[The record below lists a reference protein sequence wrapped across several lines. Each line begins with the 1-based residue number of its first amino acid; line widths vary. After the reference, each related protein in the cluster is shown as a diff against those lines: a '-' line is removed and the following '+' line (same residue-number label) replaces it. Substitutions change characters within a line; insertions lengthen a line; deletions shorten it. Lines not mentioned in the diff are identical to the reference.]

1 MRRITSYCYLAALQV
16 LVMLGICLMK
26 SESVQAQALVEEK
39 PLLTLACISDIHTER
54 GLITDIN
61 NIGIRGSFAQTLN
74 RIKSEEKIDVLLLGG
89 DCTSDATIP
98 QANWEKVRQLIA
110 NYSRKAFQDGSNTP
124 VLYVTGNHDYEV
136 ANWYDLPKSY
146 NAGDYYTYPMKED
159 IGELTADE
167 AFYEKADNADMG
179 QMSLLAAYHYV
190 IHGFDFVILNCGKY
204 QFKDAG
210 HYEYSVES
218 VQWVANKLAEIYAA
232 DPEKTVFFALHIPF
246 GDSNSIRSASKGIVS
261 SAGEKLLKSTLAKYP
276 NLIMLYGH
284 DHGEDKAYT
293 RKKTSQRVTHYDKNG
308 AVINTYDENHVDGSL
323 PEGYVPEDEAAEEA
337 PAFYFFNA
345 QSSTYIGYDSY
356 NIAPIST
363 PKAITV
369 TTQSNGA
376 LLFDI
381 EGSNPSGGSPY
392 NYIHIGSN
400 GYYSV
405 GDATGLYLYE
415 ASADGT
421 EGTLAT
427 FPEAE
432 HSYMI
437 VGEKSGKWY
446 ALSNSLYNSGGSG
459 QRMQRVEVTRS
470 SDGAKVTLSTA
481 NPSILWT
488 AKETEATSVPEVTGT
503 WSVFNEA
510 SGLYLGFNSLNISAV
525 AQAAAVTFEVK
536 NTSTSEFAVKVTG
549 SGSEANGN
557 YLYSGSSGRFS
568 ANTNYCPSYLYRV
581 TQMDDT
587 SIKAELAS
595 EIEEGE
601 KYVIVVRNNNNQTQ
615 YYAVTSEIYNGN
627 RLVGLLVTRDGN
639 EVTLKGTDTKAVWTI
654 STYVT
659 PEADASFFS
668 AFMGSMRYY
677 YNTIDPGDMPVET
690 PNIVQALMVYV
701 YKDRV
706 ELHMKNYN
714 KSGTINGITVNKY
727 LVPYISYRDV
737 KDPATSINSVELKDY
752 YVEPVGTHDIT
763 GRSLPSPQR
772 GINIVG
778 NKKVLVK

>member
-1 MRRITSYCYLAALQV
+1 MKRITSYSCWAVLQI
-16 LVMLGICLMK
+16 LTVMCICLLK
-26 SESVQAQALVEEK
+26 PEPIRGQELPEEK

-61 NIGIRGSFAQTLN
+61 NIGIRGSFAQTLT
-74 RIKSEEKIDVLLLGG
+74 RIKNEEKIDVLLLGG

-98 QANWEKVRQLIA
+98 QANWEKVRTLIA
-110 NYSRKAFQDGSNTP
+110 SYSRKAFQDSSNTP

-146 NAGDYYTYPMKED
+146 NAGDYYTYPMKQD
-159 IGELTADE
+159 IGELTEDE
-167 AFYEKADNADMG
+167 SFYEEADNADLGKMT
-179 QMSLLAAYHYV
+179 LLAAYHYV
-190 IHGFDFVILNCGKY
+190 IHGFDFVILNCGKH

-218 VQWVANKLAEIYAA
+218 VQWVADKLAEIYAE
-232 DPEKTVFFALHIPF
+232 DPTKTVFFALHIPF
-246 GDSNSIRSASKGIVS
+246 SDSNSIRSASKGIVS

-293 RKKTSQRVTHYDKNG
+293 RKKTSQRVTHYDMNG
-308 AVINTYDENHVDGSL
+308 TVIDTYDETHVDGSL
-323 PEGYVPEDEAAEEA
+323 PEGYTPEDEAAEEA
-337 PAFYFFNA
+337 PAFYLYNA
-345 QSSTYIGYDSY
+345 QSGAYDSY

-369 TTQSNGA
+369 TAQTNGS
-376 LLFDI
+376 LYFNI
-381 EGSNPSGGSPY
+381 EGTNPSGGSPN
-392 NYIHIGSN
+392 NYIHIGSS

-405 GDATGLYLYE
+405 GDATELYIYE
-415 ASADGT
+415 VDPSGDGT
-421 EGTLAT
+421 TGTLAS
-427 FPEAE
+427 FPEPE
-432 HSYMI
+432 HSYII

-446 ALSNSLYNSGGSG
+446 AISNSLYNAGGSG

-470 SDGAKVTLSTA
+470 SNGSTVTLTAA
-481 NPSILWT
+481 NPAIVWQVLT
-488 AKETEATSVPEVTGT
+488 PTTTTPTEEISK
-503 WSVFNEA
+503 WCVFNEA
-510 SGLYLGFNSLNISAV
+510 SGLYLGFNSVNISAV
-525 AQAAAVTFEVK
+525 SQAAAVTFTPMSATP
-536 NTSTSEFAVKVTG
+536 NEFAVSVSG

-568 ANTNYCPSYLYRV
+568 ANTNYCPSYLYHV
-581 TQMDDT
+581 TQMDE
-587 SIKAELAS
+587 SGIKAEITS
-595 EIEEGE
+595 EIIEGE
-601 KYVIVVRNNNNQTQ
+601 QYVIVVRNNNDQSK

-627 RLVGLLVTRDGN
+627 RLVGLLVTRNGN
-639 EVTLKGTDTKAVWTI
+639 EITLSATATKAVWTI
-654 STYVT
+654 AKYSAELGT
-659 PEADASFFS
+659 PSFFS

-727 LVPYISYRDV
+727 LVPYISYREV
-737 KDPATSINSVELKDY
+737 KDPATAINTVELKDY
-752 YVEPVGTHDIT
+752 YAEPVRTFDLN
-763 GRSLPSPQR
+763 GRAQTSPQR
-772 GINIVG
+772 GINIMG
-778 NKKVLVK
+778 NRKVLVK